1 MRAVHIYYLIYL
13 LLLDYCL
20 CLFIFILVQRL
31 ANNNKMFV
39 DSNNLISFDLMG
51 TLYRRYSYSGIRYVG
66 TSHFILQKW
75 PLTLF

>member
-1 MRAVHIYYLIYL
+1 MRAVYIYYLIYL

-51 TLYRRYSYSGIRYVG
+51 TLYRRYSYSMLGHR
-66 TSHFILQKW
+66 ILFYKSGH
-75 PLTLF
+75 